1 MYIVKEC
8 YCHEQDIKKSNFA
21 SYICPFSEFE
31 SLRARLKEQNPKA
44 AHIVWAYRYYNKYFQ
59 IVENSSDDGEPKG
72 SSAPALLRA
81 LRGAELVDTCA
92 LVVRYFGGIKLGIG
106 GLVRA
111 YGASANEAIKS
122 AKDMGALEFF
132 EKKESLKVFV
142 PFALISRCEHF
153 AKTQNINF
161 SQEFSAMGC
170 NFSFSINQSQKT
182 ELIKFCATLNIS
194 LKFRIPK

>member
-1 MYIVKEC
+1 MFLLKEKISTQI
-8 YCHEQDIKKSNFA
+8 EVKKSKFIA
-21 SYICPFSEFE
+21 TLAPFRDFE
-31 SLRARLKEQNPKA
+31 SLNKALRDEHPEA
-44 AHIVWAYRYYNKYFQ
+44 AHVVWAYRYLNEFGQ

-72 SSAPALLRA
+72 SSAPALLAA

-92 LVVRYFGGIKLGIG
+92 LVMRYFGGIKLGIG

-122 AKDMGALEFF
+122 AKDMGVLEFF

-153 AKTQNINF
+153 AKTKNIEF

-170 NFSFSINQSQKT
+170 DFSFNINGSQKA
-182 ELIKFCATLNIS
+182 ELIKFCATLNIT
-194 LKFRIPK
+194 IA

>member
-1 MYIVKEC
+1 MFLLKEKISTQI
-8 YCHEQDIKKSNFA
+8 EVKKSKFIA
-21 SYICPFSEFE
+21 TLAPFKDFE
-31 SLRARLKEQNPKA
+31 SLNKALRDEHPKA
-44 AHIVWAYRYYNKYFQ
+44 AHVVWAYRYLNEFGQ

-111 YGASANEAIKS
+111 YGTSANEAIKS
-122 AKDMGALEFF
+122 AKDMGVLEFF
-132 EKKESLKVFV
+132 EKKENLKVFV

-170 NFSFSINQSQKT
+170 DFSFSINKSQKA
-182 ELIKFCATLNIS
+182 ELIKFCATLDIT
-194 LKFRIPK
+194 IA

>member
-1 MYIVKEC
+1 MFLLKEKISTQI
-8 YCHEQDIKKSNFA
+8 EVKKSKFIA
-21 SYICPFSEFE
+21 TLAPFKDFE
-31 SLRARLKEQNPKA
+31 SLNKALRDEHSKA
-44 AHIVWAYRYYNKYFQ
+44 AHVVWAYRYLNEFDQ

-72 SSAPALLRA
+72 SSAPALLAA

-111 YGASANEAIKS
+111 YGTSVNEAIKN
-122 AKDMGALEFF
+122 AKDMGVLEFF

-161 SQEFSAMGC
+161 SQEFSAAGC
-170 NFSFSINQSQKT
+170 DFSFSINKSQKA
-182 ELIKFCATLNIS
+182 ELIKFCATLNI
-194 LKFRIPK
+194 IIA

>member
-1 MYIVKEC
+1 MFLLKEKISTQI
-8 YCHEQDIKKSNFA
+8 EVKKSKFIA
-21 SYICPFSEFE
+21 TLAPFKDFE
-31 SLRARLKEQNPKA
+31 SLNKALRDEHPKA
-44 AHIVWAYRYYNKYFQ
+44 AHVVWAYRYLNEFGQ

-72 SSAPALLRA
+72 SSAPALLAA
-81 LRGAELVDTCA
+81 LRGVELVDTCA

-111 YGASANEAIKS
+111 YGTSVNEAIKS
-122 AKDMGALEFF
+122 AKDMGILEFF

-161 SQEFSAMGC
+161 SQEFSMTGC
-170 NFSFSINQSQKT
+170 EFSFSINKSQKA
-182 ELIKFCATLNIS
+182 ELIKFCATLNI
-194 LKFRIPK
+194 IIA

>member
-1 MYIVKEC
+1 MFLLKEKISTQI
-8 YCHEQDIKKSNFA
+8 EVKKSKFIA
-21 SYICPFSEFE
+21 TLAPFKDFE
-31 SLRARLKEQNPKA
+31 SLNKALRDEHPKA
-44 AHIVWAYRYYNKYFQ
+44 AHIVWAYRYLNEFGQ

-72 SSAPALLRA
+72 SSAPALLAA
-81 LRGAELVDTCA
+81 LRGAELIDTCA

-111 YGASANEAIKS
+111 YGASVNEAIKS
-122 AKDMGALEFF
+122 AKYMGALEFF
-132 EKKESLKVFV
+132 ERKESLKVFV

-170 NFSFSINQSQKT
+170 DFSFSINKSQKA
-182 ELIKFCATLNIS
+182 ELIKFCATLNI
-194 LKFRIPK
+194 IIA

>member
-1 MYIVKEC
+1 MFLLKEKISTQI
-8 YCHEQDIKKSNFA
+8 EVKKSKFIA
-21 SYICPFSEFE
+21 TLAPFMDFE
-31 SLRARLKEQNPKA
+31 SLNKALRDEHPKA
-44 AHIVWAYRYYNKYFQ
+44 AHVVWAYRYLNEFGQ

-72 SSAPALLRA
+72 SSAPALLAA

-111 YGASANEAIKS
+111 YGASVNEAIKS
-122 AKDMGALEFF
+122 AKDTGALEFF
-132 EKKESLKVFV
+132 ERKESLKVFV

-153 AKTQNINF
+153 AKTKNINF

-170 NFSFSINQSQKT
+170 DFSFSINGSQKA
-182 ELIKFCATLNIS
+182 ELIKFCATLNI
-194 LKFRIPK
+194 IIA

>member
-1 MYIVKEC
+1 MFLLKEKISTQI
-8 YCHEQDIKKSNFA
+8 EVKKSKFIA
-21 SYICPFSEFE
+21 TLAPFKDFE
-31 SLRARLKEQNPKA
+31 SLNKALRDEHPKA
-44 AHIVWAYRYYNKYFQ
+44 AHVVWAYRYLNEFGQ

-111 YGASANEAIKS
+111 YGASVNEAIKS
-122 AKDMGALEFF
+122 AKDMGVLEFF

-153 AKTQNINF
+153 AKTQNIEF
-161 SQEFSAMGC
+161 SQEFSAIGC
-170 NFSFSINQSQKT
+170 DFSFSINQSQKA
-182 ELIKFCATLNIS
+182 ELIKFCATLNIT
-194 LKFRIPK
+194 IA

>member
-1 MYIVKEC
+1 MFLLKEKISTQI
-8 YCHEQDIKKSNFA
+8 EVKKSKFIA
-21 SYICPFSEFE
+21 TLAPFKDFE
-31 SLRARLKEQNPKA
+31 SLNQALRDEHPKA
-44 AHIVWAYRYYNKYFQ
+44 AHVVWAYRYLNEFGQ

-72 SSAPALLRA
+72 SSAPALLAA

-111 YGASANEAIKS
+111 YGASVNEAIKS
-122 AKDMGALEFF
+122 AKDMGVLEFF

-153 AKTQNINF
+153 AKTKNINF

-170 NFSFSINQSQKT
+170 DFSFSINKSQKA
-182 ELIKFCATLNIS
+182 ELIKFCATLNIT
-194 LKFRIPK
+194 IA

>member
-1 MYIVKEC
+1 MFLLKEKISTQI
-8 YCHEQDIKKSNFA
+8 EVKKSKFIA
-21 SYICPFSEFE
+21 TLAPFKDFE
-31 SLRARLKEQNPKA
+31 SLNKALRDEHPKA
-44 AHIVWAYRYYNKYFQ
+44 AHVVWAYRYLNEFGQ

-72 SSAPALLRA
+72 SSAPALLAA

-122 AKDMGALEFF
+122 AKDMGVLEFF

-153 AKTQNINF
+153 AKTQNIEF

-170 NFSFSINQSQKT
+170 DFSFSINKSQKA
-182 ELIKFCATLNIS
+182 ELIKFCATLNIT
-194 LKFRIPK
+194 IA

>member
-1 MYIVKEC
+1 MFLLKEKISTQI
-8 YCHEQDIKKSNFA
+8 EVKKSKFIA
-21 SYICPFSEFE
+21 TLAPFKDFE
-31 SLRARLKEQNPKA
+31 SLNKALRDEHPKA
-44 AHIVWAYRYYNKYFQ
+44 AHVVWAYRYLNEFGQ

-72 SSAPALLRA
+72 SSAPALLAA

-111 YGASANEAIKS
+111 YGASVNEAIKN
-122 AKDMGALEFF
+122 AKDMGVLEFF
-132 EKKESLKVFV
+132 ENKESLKVFV

-153 AKTQNINF
+153 AKTQNIEF

-170 NFSFSINQSQKT
+170 DFSFSINHSQKA
-182 ELIKFCATLNIS
+182 ELIKFCATLNI
-194 LKFRIPK
+194 IIA

>member
-1 MYIVKEC
+1 MFLLKEKISTQI
-8 YCHEQDIKKSNFA
+8 EVKKSKFIA
-21 SYICPFSEFE
+21 ILAPFKDFE
-31 SLRARLKEQNPKA
+31 SLNKALRDEHPKA
-44 AHIVWAYRYYNKYFQ
+44 AHVVWAYRYLNEFGQ

-72 SSAPALLRA
+72 SSAPALLAA
-81 LRGAELVDTCA
+81 LRGAELIDTCA

-111 YGASANEAIKS
+111 YGTSVNEAIKS
-122 AKDMGALEFF
+122 AKDMGILEFF

-161 SQEFSAMGC
+161 SQEFSAAGC
-170 NFSFSINQSQKT
+170 DFSFNINQSQKA
-182 ELIKFCATLNIS
+182 ELIKFCATLNI
-194 LKFRIPK
+194 IVA

>member
-1 MYIVKEC
+1 MFLLKEKISTQI
-8 YCHEQDIKKSNFA
+8 EVKKSKFIA
-21 SYICPFSEFE
+21 TLAPFKDFE
-31 SLRARLKEQNPKA
+31 SLNKALRDEHPKA
-44 AHIVWAYRYYNKYFQ
+44 AHVVWAYRYLNEFGQ

-72 SSAPALLRA
+72 SSAPALLAA

-106 GLVRA
+106 GLARA
-111 YGASANEAIKS
+111 YGASVNEAIKS
-122 AKDMGALEFF
+122 AKDMGILEFF

-161 SQEFSAMGC
+161 SQEFSAAGC
-170 NFSFSINQSQKT
+170 DFSFSINKSQKA
-182 ELIKFCATLNIS
+182 ELIKFCATLNIT
-194 LKFRIPK
+194 IA

>member
-1 MYIVKEC
+1 MFLLKEKISTQI
-8 YCHEQDIKKSNFA
+8 EVKKSKFIA
-21 SYICPFSEFE
+21 TLAPFKDFE
-31 SLRARLKEQNPKA
+31 SLNKALRDEHPKA
-44 AHIVWAYRYYNKYFQ
+44 AHVVWAYRYLNEFAQ

-72 SSAPALLRA
+72 SSAPALLAA

-111 YGASANEAIKS
+111 YGASVNEAIKS
-122 AKDMGALEFF
+122 AKDMGVLEFF

-142 PFALISRCEHF
+142 PCALISRCEHF

-161 SQEFSAMGC
+161 SQEFSAAGC
-170 NFSFSINQSQKT
+170 DFSFSINKSQKA
-182 ELIKFCATLNIS
+182 ELIKFCATLNIT
-194 LKFRIPK
+194 IA

>member
-1 MYIVKEC
+1 MFLLKEKINTQI
-8 YCHEQDIKKSNFA
+8 EVKKSKFIA
-21 SYICPFSEFE
+21 TLAPFKDFE
-31 SLRARLKEQNPKA
+31 SLNKALRDEHPKA
-44 AHIVWAYRYYNKYFQ
+44 AHVVWAYRYLNEFGQ

-72 SSAPALLRA
+72 SSAPALLAA
-81 LRGAELVDTCA
+81 LRGVELIDTCA

-122 AKDMGALEFF
+122 AKDMGVLEFF

-170 NFSFSINQSQKT
+170 DFSFSINKSQKA
-182 ELIKFCATLNIS
+182 ELIKFCATLNI
-194 LKFRIPK
+194 IIA

>member
-1 MYIVKEC
+1 MFLLKEKISTQI
-8 YCHEQDIKKSNFA
+8 EVKKSKFIA
-21 SYICPFSEFE
+21 TLAPFKDFE
-31 SLRARLKEQNPKA
+31 SLNKALRDEHPKA
-44 AHIVWAYRYYNKYFQ
+44 AHVVWAYRYLNEFGQ

-106 GLVRA
+106 GLARA
-111 YGASANEAIKS
+111 YGTSVNEAIKS
-122 AKDMGALEFF
+122 AKDMGILEFF

-153 AKTQNINF
+153 AKTQNIEF
-161 SQEFSAMGC
+161 SQEFSPLGC
-170 NFSFSINQSQKT
+170 DFSFSINKSQKA
-182 ELIKFCATLNIS
+182 ELIKFCATLNI
-194 LKFRIPK
+194 IIA

>member
-1 MYIVKEC
+1 MFLLKEKISTQI
-8 YCHEQDIKKSNFA
+8 EVKKSKFIA
-21 SYICPFSEFE
+21 TLAPFMDFE
-31 SLRARLKEQNPKA
+31 SLNKALRDEHPKA
-44 AHIVWAYRYYNKYFQ
+44 AHVVWAYRYLNEFGQ

-72 SSAPALLRA
+72 SSAPALLAA

-106 GLVRA
+106 GLMRA
-111 YGASANEAIKS
+111 YGASVNEAIKS
-122 AKDMGALEFF
+122 AKDMGVLEFF

-170 NFSFSINQSQKT
+170 DFSFSINKSQKA
-182 ELIKFCATLNIS
+182 ELIKFCATLNI
-194 LKFRIPK
+194 IIA

>member
-1 MYIVKEC
+1 MFLLKEKISTQI
-8 YCHEQDIKKSNFA
+8 EVKKSKFIA
-21 SYICPFSEFE
+21 TLAPFKDFE
-31 SLRARLKEQNPKA
+31 SLNKALRDEHPKA
-44 AHIVWAYRYYNKYFQ
+44 AHVVWAYRYLNEFGQ

-72 SSAPALLRA
+72 SSAPALLAA

-111 YGASANEAIKS
+111 YGASANEAIKN

-170 NFSFSINQSQKT
+170 DFSFSINKSQKA
-182 ELIKFCATLNIS
+182 ELIKFCATLNI
-194 LKFRIPK
+194 IIA

>member
-1 MYIVKEC
+1 MFLLKEKISTQI
-8 YCHEQDIKKSNFA
+8 EVKKSKFIA
-21 SYICPFSEFE
+21 TLAPFKDFE
-31 SLRARLKEQNPKA
+31 SLNKALRDEHPKA
-44 AHIVWAYRYYNKYFQ
+44 AHVVWAYRYLNEFGQ

-72 SSAPALLRA
+72 SSAPALLAA

-111 YGASANEAIKS
+111 YGTSVNEAIKS
-122 AKDMGALEFF
+122 AKDMGVLEFF

-161 SQEFSAMGC
+161 SQEFSPLGC
-170 NFSFSINQSQKT
+170 DFSFNINGSQKT
-182 ELIKFCATLNIS
+182 ELIKFCATLNIT
-194 LKFRIPK
+194 IA

>member
-1 MYIVKEC
+1 MFLLKEKISTQI
-8 YCHEQDIKKSNFA
+8 EVKKSKFIA
-21 SYICPFSEFE
+21 TLAPFKDFE
-31 SLRARLKEQNPKA
+31 SLNKALRDEHPKA
-44 AHIVWAYRYYNKYFQ
+44 AHVVWAYRYLNEFGQ

-72 SSAPALLRA
+72 SSAPALLAA

-111 YGASANEAIKS
+111 YGASVNEAIKS
-122 AKDMGALEFF
+122 AKDMGVLEFF

-170 NFSFSINQSQKT
+170 DFSFSINHSQKA
-182 ELIKFCATLNIS
+182 ELIKFCATLNI
-194 LKFRIPK
+194 IIA

>member
-1 MYIVKEC
+1 MFLLKEKISTQI
-8 YCHEQDIKKSNFA
+8 EVKKSKFIA
-21 SYICPFSEFE
+21 TLAPFKDFE
-31 SLRARLKEQNPKA
+31 SLNKALRDEHPKA
-44 AHIVWAYRYYNKYFQ
+44 AHVVWAYRYLNEFGQ

-72 SSAPALLRA
+72 SSAPALLAA

-111 YGASANEAIKS
+111 YGASVNEAIKS

-161 SQEFSAMGC
+161 SQEFSAAGC
-170 NFSFSINQSQKT
+170 NFSFSINGSQKA
-182 ELIKFCATLNIS
+182 ELIKFCATLNIT
-194 LKFRIPK
+194 IA

>member
-1 MYIVKEC
+1 MFLLKEKISTQI
-8 YCHEQDIKKSNFA
+8 EVKKSKFIA
-21 SYICPFSEFE
+21 TLAPFKDFE
-31 SLRARLKEQNPKA
+31 SLNKALRDEHPKA
-44 AHIVWAYRYYNKYFQ
+44 AHVVWAYRYLNEFGQ

-111 YGASANEAIKS
+111 YGASVNEAIKS

-153 AKTQNINF
+153 AKTQNIEF
-161 SQEFSAMGC
+161 SQEFSPLGC
-170 NFSFSINQSQKT
+170 DFSFSINQSQKT
-182 ELIKFCATLNIS
+182 ELIKFCATLNI
-194 LKFRIPK
+194 IIA

>member
-1 MYIVKEC
+1 MFLLKEKISTQI
-8 YCHEQDIKKSNFA
+8 EVKKSKFIA
-21 SYICPFSEFE
+21 TLAPFKDFE
-31 SLRARLKEQNPKA
+31 SLNKALRDEHPKA
-44 AHIVWAYRYYNKYFQ
+44 AHVVWAYRYLNEFGQ

-72 SSAPALLRA
+72 SSAPALLAA

-111 YGASANEAIKS
+111 YGASVNEAIKS
-122 AKDMGALEFF
+122 AKDMGVLEFF
-132 EKKESLKVFV
+132 ERKESLKVFV

-161 SQEFSAMGC
+161 SQEFSAAGC
-170 NFSFSINQSQKT
+170 DFNFSINRSQKA
-182 ELIKFCATLNIS
+182 ELIKFCATLNI
-194 LKFRIPK
+194 IIA

>member
-1 MYIVKEC
+1 MFLLKEKISTQI
-8 YCHEQDIKKSNFA
+8 EVKKSKFIA
-21 SYICPFSEFE
+21 TLAPFKNFE
-31 SLRARLKEQNPKA
+31 SLNKALRDEHPKA
-44 AHIVWAYRYYNKYFQ
+44 AHVVWAYRYLNEFGQ

-72 SSAPALLRA
+72 SSAPALLAA
-81 LRGAELVDTCA
+81 LRGAEFVDTCA

-111 YGASANEAIKS
+111 YGVSANEAIKS
-122 AKDMGALEFF
+122 AKDMGILEFF

-161 SQEFSAMGC
+161 SQEFSAAGC
-170 NFSFSINQSQKT
+170 DFSFNINGSQKT
-182 ELIKFCATLNIS
+182 ELIKFCATLNI
-194 LKFRIPK
+194 IIA

>member
-1 MYIVKEC
+1 MFLLKEKISTQI
-8 YCHEQDIKKSNFA
+8 EVKKSKFIA
-21 SYICPFSEFE
+21 TLAPFKDFE
-31 SLRARLKEQNPKA
+31 SLNKALRDEHPKA
-44 AHIVWAYRYYNKYFQ
+44 AHVVWAYRYLNEFGQ

-72 SSAPALLRA
+72 SSAPALLAA

-122 AKDMGALEFF
+122 AKDMGVLEFF

-153 AKTQNINF
+153 AKTKNINF
-161 SQEFSAMGC
+161 SQEFSAAGC
-170 NFSFSINQSQKT
+170 DFSFSINKSQKA
-182 ELIKFCATLNIS
+182 ELIKFCATLNI
-194 LKFRIPK
+194 IIA

>member
-1 MYIVKEC
+1 MFLLKEKISTQI
-8 YCHEQDIKKSNFA
+8 EVKKSKFIA
-21 SYICPFSEFE
+21 TLAPFKDYE
-31 SLRARLKEQNPKA
+31 SLNKALRDEHPKA
-44 AHIVWAYRYYNKYFQ
+44 AHVVWAYRYLNEFGQ

-72 SSAPALLRA
+72 SSAPALLAA

-122 AKDMGALEFF
+122 AKDMGILEFF

-161 SQEFSAMGC
+161 SQEFSAAGC
-170 NFSFSINQSQKT
+170 DFNFSINKSQKA
-182 ELIKFCATLNIS
+182 ELIKFCATLNI
-194 LKFRIPK
+194 IIA

>member
-1 MYIVKEC
+1 MFLLKEKISTQI
-8 YCHEQDIKKSNFA
+8 EVKKSKFIA
-21 SYICPFSEFE
+21 TLAPFKDFE
-31 SLRARLKEQNPKA
+31 SLNKALRDEHPKA
-44 AHIVWAYRYYNKYFQ
+44 AHVVWAYRYLNEFSQ

-72 SSAPALLRA
+72 SSAPALLAA

-111 YGASANEAIKS
+111 YGASVNEAIKS
-122 AKDMGALEFF
+122 AKDMGVLEFF

-153 AKTQNINF
+153 AKTKNINF
-161 SQEFSAMGC
+161 SQEFSPLGC
-170 NFSFSINQSQKT
+170 DFSFSINGSQKA
-182 ELIKFCATLNIS
+182 ELIKFCATLNI
-194 LKFRIPK
+194 IIV

>member
-1 MYIVKEC
+1 MFLLKEKISTQI
-8 YCHEQDIKKSNFA
+8 EVKKSKFIA
-21 SYICPFSEFE
+21 TLAPFKDFE
-31 SLRARLKEQNPKA
+31 SLNKALRDEHPKA
-44 AHIVWAYRYYNKYFQ
+44 AHVVWAYRYLNEFGQ

-72 SSAPALLRA
+72 SSAPALLA
-81 LRGAELVDTCA
+81 VLRGAELIDTCA

-111 YGASANEAIKS
+111 YGASVNEAIKS
-122 AKDMGALEFF
+122 AKDMGVLEFF

-153 AKTQNINF
+153 AKTQNIEF

-170 NFSFSINQSQKT
+170 DFSFSINKSQKA
-182 ELIKFCATLNIS
+182 ELIKFCATLDIT
-194 LKFRIPK
+194 IA

>member
-1 MYIVKEC
+1 MFLLKEKISTQI
-8 YCHEQDIKKSNFA
+8 EVKKSKFIA
-21 SYICPFSEFE
+21 TLAPFKDFE
-31 SLRARLKEQNPKA
+31 SLNKALRDEHPKA
-44 AHIVWAYRYYNKYFQ
+44 AHVVWAYRYLNEFGQ

-72 SSAPALLRA
+72 SSAPALLAA
-81 LRGAELVDTCA
+81 LRGAELIDTCA

-111 YGASANEAIKS
+111 YGTSVNEAIKS
-122 AKDMGALEFF
+122 AKDMGVLEFF

-161 SQEFSAMGC
+161 SQEFSAAGC
-170 NFSFSINQSQKT
+170 NFSFSINGSQKA
-182 ELIKFCATLNIS
+182 ELIKFCATLNIT
-194 LKFRIPK
+194 IA

>member
-1 MYIVKEC
+1 MFLLKEKISTQI
-8 YCHEQDIKKSNFA
+8 EVKKSKFIA
-21 SYICPFSEFE
+21 TLAPFKDFE
-31 SLRARLKEQNPKA
+31 SLNKVLRDEHPKA
-44 AHIVWAYRYYNKYFQ
+44 AHVVWAYRYLNEFGQ

-72 SSAPALLRA
+72 SSAPALLAA

-111 YGASANEAIKS
+111 YGASVNEAIKS
-122 AKDMGALEFF
+122 AKDMGVLEFF

-153 AKTQNINF
+153 AKTQNIEF
-161 SQEFSAMGC
+161 SQEFSAAGC
-170 NFSFSINQSQKT
+170 DFSFSINKSQKT
-182 ELIKFCATLNIS
+182 ELIKFCATLNIT
-194 LKFRIPK
+194 IA

>member
-1 MYIVKEC
+1 MFLLKEKISTQI
-8 YCHEQDIKKSNFA
+8 EVKKSKFIA
-21 SYICPFSEFE
+21 TLAPFKDFE
-31 SLRARLKEQNPKA
+31 SLNKALRDEHPKA
-44 AHIVWAYRYYNKYFQ
+44 AHVVWAYRYLNEFGQ
-59 IVENSSDDGEPKG
+59 IVENSNDDGEPKG
-72 SSAPALLRA
+72 SSAPALLAA

-111 YGASANEAIKS
+111 YGASVNEAIKS
-122 AKDMGALEFF
+122 AKDMGVLEFF

-170 NFSFSINQSQKT
+170 DFSFSINKSQKA

-194 LKFRIPK
+194 LKFRISK